1 MVCASC
7 GSEVPV
13 GSRFCPTCGTSQ
25 SPVDEERRVITVV
38 FADIAGFTAMAE
50 RLDPEH
56 VKRQVD
62 RCFVQLTRDI
72 TSFGGVVDKII
83 GDEIVALFGAPVA
96 HEDDAER
103 AVRAALRIQDS
114 LAAMAIEAE
123 TPFRVRV
130 GINTGEVLVGSS
142 ASGRDYTAMGDVMN
156 TASRLQTM
164 AEPGQIVVG
173 GSTRAVTR
181 DAIAYEPLGLLQAKG
196 RTGEVEAWLA
206 CSAIRPP
213 GARTRR
219 ESLFVGREHELGVL
233 SAQARL
239 AFDLRQAQLSALYG
253 EAGMGK
259 TRLAEEL
266 AARVGRSDGALVLR
280 GRSVPYGEANVWW
293 PIAEVLRQL
302 FDVDVDC
309 PDEVAAFAIR
319 RTIETFGLPIGIDV
333 DRFTTAALH
342 ALGYATP
349 LRNGN
354 RDRNRAEVTLMLT
367 SLLEVE
373 LARRPVLLLLSDMH
387 WSAEAVW
394 GLVGHVL
401 SQLSRSRLLVVL
413 TARHSGEE
421 AVLPRGRFGRL
432 ELELGP
438 LEAAAARRLVG
449 ELDIE
454 LSAADIDELIDRSGG
469 NPFFLEELTD
479 LVGSQATVANAS
491 ASSSLSRL
499 ARVPDTLRGL
509 LAARLDQLPPDARRA
524 LDAAAV
530 IGRSGPLTSIRLM
543 LDEANF
549 DGDVEQAV
557 ARLAESDILSI
568 EGSRFTFVSDLI
580 REVAY
585 STITKAARA
594 RSHEGIARYLEDT
607 GGPPYRNST
616 AVAIARHYQ
625 AAAELVI
632 ELGTGSP
639 ADGGQTVARAGHWLA
654 EAAWR
659 ALDAGV
665 ATEAEPW
672 FTGAIEF
679 ADSDELPSILYGRA
693 RSRADQRKVAATR
706 ADLDQLD
713 QLGFDDPSL
722 RANALV
728 VRGDIDA
735 KAGDYDGSVNSL
747 TEAIQRL
754 HGLGD
759 AAAEARA
766 LRLLGRTDMFRKDD
780 EAARSSLE
788 LARRVAAESG
798 ERREEAWALQTLA
811 WFAYRAGRLDEAST
825 HVDAATEIF
834 TELDDRSGLGWAMGL
849 AAWVAFHRGD
859 WRTAEA
865 MVADVLP
872 EIRRGGDPWG
882 EAIMLIL
889 QASMNLWSGQARRAL
904 DVARDAQSAA
914 ERADD
919 FSLAVQA
926 RAIEGRA
933 LMSRGRVSE
942 GLAALEQAAT
952 LAERGGDDESR
963 RIAMISNCASAARLG
978 DAERALRWATRFD
991 GIGVRPSLVG
1001 RNDLAV
1007 SLALAHLQ
1015 LGDVD
1020 EAARRLAEVLDHPE
1034 GSTSTFALS
1043 VGAVIGAAQ
1052 GDGELV
1058 DRRVA
1063 LVLSGEPTYLDR
1075 VTALLASAAVAS
1087 RRGDLDRTRSAISS
1101 AKDLLERTDDRVTPL
1116 MVSLVEAISESGPV
1130 SSVLR
1135 EIEALG
1141 IDPAGWQRCWTLA
1154 VGGVPV

>member
-25 SPVDEERRVITVV
+25 SPVDEERRVVTVV

-103 AVRAALRIQDS
+103 AVRASLRIQDS

-123 TPFRVRV
+123 TPFRVRI

-164 AEPGQIVVG
+164 AEPGQIIVG
-173 GSTRAVTR
+173 GSTYAVTR

-196 RTGEVEAWLA
+196 RAGEVEAWLA
-206 CSAIRPP
+206 CYAIRPP

-219 ESLFVGREHELGVL
+219 ESGFVGREHELGVL

-239 AFDLRQAQLSALYG
+239 AFDLRQAQLAALYG

-266 AARVGRSDGALVLR
+266 AARLARSDGALVLR

-302 FDVDVDC
+302 FDLDVDC
-309 PDEVAAFAIR
+309 PDDVAAFAVR
-319 RTIETFGLPIGIDV
+319 RTTETFGLPAATDV

-342 ALGYATP
+342 ALGYPTP

-367 SLLEVE
+367 SLLEIE
-373 LARRPVLLLLSDMH
+373 LARRPVVLLISDMH

-394 GLVGHVL
+394 GLVEHVL
-401 SQLSRSRLLVVL
+401 SQLSRARLLVVL
-413 TARHSGEE
+413 TARHSGDE
-421 AVLPRGRFGRL
+421 ATLPQGRFGRF

-454 LSAADIDELIDRSGG
+454 LSQADIDELIERSGG
-469 NPFFLEELTD
+469 NPFFLEELSD
-479 LVGSQATVANAS
+479 LVGSQTAS
-491 ASSSLSRL
+491 ANGDVSVSRL
-499 ARVPDTLRGL
+499 ALVPDTLRGL

-530 IGRSGPLTSIRLM
+530 IGRSGPVTSIGLM
-543 LDEANF
+543 LDESNF
-549 DGDVEQAV
+549 GGDTEQAV
-557 ARLAESDILSI
+557 AKLAEADILAI

-625 AAAELVI
+625 AAAELVV
-632 ELGTGSP
+632 ELGAGNPTE
-639 ADGGQTVARAGHWLA
+639 GGLTIARAGHWLA

-665 ATEAEPW
+665 PAEAEAW
-672 FTGAIEF
+672 FTGALEF
-679 ADSDELPSILYGRA
+679 AEPDERPSIHYGRA
-693 RSRADQRKVAATR
+693 RARADQRKVAATR
-706 ADLDQLD
+706 ADLEHLD
-713 QLGFDDPSL
+713 QMGFDDPSL
-722 RANALV
+722 RARALV

-735 KAGDYDGSVNSL
+735 KAGDYDGSVNAL

-759 AAAEARA
+759 SAAEAKA
-766 LRLLGRTDMFRKDD
+766 LRLLGRTDMFRNDD
-780 EAARSSLE
+780 DAARSSLE

-811 WFAYRAGRLDEAST
+811 WFAYRAGRIDEAGA
-825 HVDAATEIF
+825 HIDAATEIF

-849 AAWVAFHRGD
+849 GAWVTFHRGD
-859 WRTAEA
+859 WKTAEA

-889 QASMNLWSGQARRAL
+889 QASMSLWSGQARRAL
-904 DVARDAQSAA
+904 DIARDAQSAA

-933 LMSRGRVSE
+933 LMSRGRVGE
-942 GLAALEQAAT
+942 GLAALEQSAA

-978 DAERALRWATRFD
+978 DADRAIRWAARFD
-991 GIGVRPSLVG
+991 GLVVRPSLLG
-1001 RNDLAV
+1001 HNDLAV
-1007 SLALAHLQ
+1007 SVALAHLQ
-1015 LGDVD
+1015 RGAVD
-1020 EAARRLAEVLDHPE
+1020 EAARQLADVLPDDESIGEHLRP
-1034 GSTSTFALS
+1034 
-1043 VGAVIGAAQ
+1043 VGRG
-1052 GDGELV
+1052 V
-1058 DRRVA
+1058 DRR
-1063 LVLSGEPTYLDR
+1063 
-1075 VTALLASAAVAS
+1075 SAG
-1087 RRGDLDRTRSAISS
+1087 RHGTGR
-1101 AKDLLERTDDRVTPL
+1101 
-1116 MVSLVEAISESGPV
+1116 
-1130 SSVLR
+1130 
-1135 EIEALG
+1135 
-1141 IDPAGWQRCWTLA
+1141 PACCAGRCR
-1154 VGGVPV
+1154 